1 MEMSKSLSNQACN
14 ILWLRSITFTALIR
28 RENSHGLSSRY
39 EPIIYFSANFFII
52 SERLWD
58 SWQCVKRGAGVL
70 WLLCCCEYCNI
81 TLKVKIPR
89 NVIILYTCCAI
100 MMLMSLATYV
110 ILFMEI
116 LLFETWC
123 YCKLTLGTECCIV
136 CIWMY
141 VQLM

>member
-1 MEMSKSLSNQACN
+1 MAKIDHLHCSHKTRKLTWLIIKIWTHHLFFSK
-14 ILWLRSITFTALIR
+14 
-28 RENSHGLSSRY
+28 HY
-39 EPIIYFSANFFII
+39 FFII
-52 SERLWD
+52 SVRLWD
-58 SWQCVKRGAGVL
+58 SDNVLNAGPVCSDFSAAVDIVI
-70 WLLCCCEYCNI
+70 LLSKWKSQGNI
-81 TLKVKIPR
+81 
-89 NVIILYTCCAI
+89 IILYTCCAI
-100 MMLMSLATYV
+100 MILMSPATYV

>member
-28 RENSHGLSSRY
+28 RENSHGSSSRY
-39 EPIIYFSANFFII
+39 EPAIYFSVNTY
-52 SERLWD
+52 WY
-58 SWQCVKRGAGVL
+58 CVKRGAGVL
-70 WLLCCCEYCNI
+70 WLLCCCGYCNI

-89 NVIILYTCCAI
+89 KRHNSLNMLCYNDVNVTCNLCD
-100 MMLMSLATYV
+100 S
-110 ILFMEI
+110 FMEM

>member
-1 MEMSKSLSNQACN
+1 MAKIDHLHCSHKTRKLTWLIIKIWICHLFFSK
-14 ILWLRSITFTALIR
+14 
-28 RENSHGLSSRY
+28 HY
-39 EPIIYFSANFFII
+39 FFII
-52 SERLWD
+52 SVRLWD
-58 SWQCVKRGAGVL
+58 SDNVL
-70 WLLCCCEYCNI
+70 NVGPVCSDFSAAVDIVILLS
-81 TLKVKIPR
+81 KWKSQG

-100 MMLMSLATYV
+100 MMLMSPATYV

-123 YCKLTLGTECCIV
+123 YCKLTLGTKCCIV